1 MSAASNGFPS
11 GEPKSHLKFSSF
23 ILDLDACSLA
33 RVSGE
38 VVALT
43 RSEFALL
50 RFLAQRP
57 GRVASRETLLDA
69 IANRRF
75 APFDRSIDVV
85 VGRLRRKIEQNPRC
99 PRIIVTVAGEGYRFD
114 GLALSCAPPASA
126 GSVSD
131 SVFVDAS
138 SGFLAPPEC
147 PKSSIRFEAL
157 SGRRVFFAFGA
168 LCFVLLL
175 TLVGFLGRS
184 PGTKPVAAAPPK
196 MVVLPFANFTG
207 DGSKDYLGRALAV
220 EVTTFLGADP
230 GLRVVSASAP
240 PRDPIPNVVEAAR
253 AADAQYIVQGGVHQ
267 LRDTLR
273 ITATLYDGATGTA
286 LWSRVFDLAENE
298 TLALKEDISRQI
310 YDAIAGFRGKIY
322 ANEERISWGK
332 SSAGLEEYD
341 YFLRGLS
348 SYLRF
353 TPPDEL
359 EARAIFQQGCDR
371 YPDSALLRLAQAWT
385 YLWMAMNQ
393 LGQDPRP
400 DIDQAWRFA
409 NEALSVRP
417 LSPLE
422 DWLAHWL
429 MAFLYQ
435 WHDNDFS
442 RSVAEARA
450 AVEKAPYDAY
460 SRNDLSWI
468 LANAGYGGEAVAWA
482 RSGLDHDPNG
492 PSRYHANL
500 AWAYYVAG
508 RDQEGVDALADRRA
522 EFPLLYAALLV
533 RLGQVDKA
541 KALIEGHTYSGARD
555 TVEKQDV
562 IPLVE
567 PAGTEYLALL
577 RTAGLP
583 EK

>member
-1 MSAASNGFPS
+1 MAASDGIPS
-11 GEPKSHLKFSSF
+11 GEPKSQLKFSSF
-23 ILDLDACSLA
+23 ILDFDACTLA
-33 RVSGE
+33 RHSGE

-75 APFDRSIDVV
+75 APFDRSVDVV
-85 VGRLRRKIEQNPRC
+85 VGRLRRKIELNPRC

-114 GLALSCAPPASA
+114 GLTLSCTPPACA
-126 GSVSD
+126 GSTPD
-131 SVFVDAS
+131 SASLDAS
-138 SGFLAPPEC
+138 SGLPAPAEC
-147 PKSSIRFEAL
+147 PKSNTRFEAL
-157 SGRRVFFAFGA
+157 GRRGAFFALGA

-175 TLVGFLGRS
+175 TLAGFWRQS

-207 DGSKDYLGRALAV
+207 DGSKEYLARALAV

-230 GLRVVSASAP
+230 GLRVLSAP
-240 PRDPIPNVVEAAR
+240 VLPRDPIPNAVEAAR
-253 AADAQYIVQGGVHQ
+253 AADAQYVVQGGVHQ
-267 LRDTLR
+267 LRNTLR

-286 LWSRVFDLAENE
+286 LWSRAFDFAENE

-322 ANEERISWGK
+322 ANEERISWAK
-332 SSAGLEEYD
+332 SSVALDEYD

-359 EARAIFQQGCDR
+359 EARAIIQQGCDR
-371 YPDSALLRLAQAWT
+371 YPDSALLRLTQAWT
-385 YLWMAMNQ
+385 YLWMVMNQ
-393 LGQDPRP
+393 PSQDPRP
-400 DIDQAWRFA
+400 DVEQAWRLA
-409 NEALSVRP
+409 NEALSIRP

-450 AVEKAPYDAY
+450 AVEMAPYDAY

-468 LANAGYGGEAVAWA
+468 LANAGYGGEAIAWA

-492 PSRYHANL
+492 PSRYSANL

-508 RDQEGVDALADRRA
+508 RDQEGVDALAERRA

-541 KALIEGHTYSGARD
+541 KALIEGHRNSGAKD

-567 PAGTEYLALL
+567 PAGTEYLAVL
-577 RTAGLP
+577 RKAGLP